1 MDKTI
6 YRQDEV
12 VSFPYGIINNAIE
25 WLIFNYSHS
34 MGRNGD
40 SPTFIGRG
48 KSLQFFL
55 TMLIFNLL
63 SCAHVELGYF
73 ML

>member
-1 MDKTI
+1 
-6 YRQDEV
+6 
-12 VSFPYGIINNAIE
+12 
-25 WLIFNYSHS
+25 

-55 TMLIFNLL
+55 PMLIFNLL
-63 SCAHVELGYF
+63 SCAHVEFGY
-73 ML
+73 MILLHLY